1 MKRKKTTDVTH
12 IYNELEAESAHMR
25 VCIVVEGCYPYVVGG
40 VSSWVHSLIKQFPN
54 INFVLV
60 TLVADRELRGKF
72 VYEMPENVSE
82 IREIYL
88 QDVDWVGKKKKFK
101 KKFSLRKK
109 DFDAI
114 RSMILNENI
123 DWETIFHFFAEQ
135 EFSINEFLMGK
146 DFLQM
151 VRELYVKRYENVTF
165 SDFLWSMRSMYL
177 PLFLCLKTPLPK
189 AELYHC
195 VATGYAGI
203 TGSMA
208 KVLFNGRLLVSE
220 HGIYSREREEDIIK
234 ASWVEG
240 VYKNVWIEHF
250 KKMSLCAYQFADNVT
265 SLFEYARSLQ
275 IDLGCPVEKTLVT
288 PNGIDPER
296 FADIP
301 GKQEDDKGFF
311 NIGAVLRIAPIKDV
325 KTLINAFYYAKE
337 RESSLRLWIMGP
349 WEEDDPYAKEVF
361 ALVESLKPKDLIFTG
376 RINVTEYL
384 GRMDATVLSSISEG
398 QPLTILEGFAAKC
411 AAIATNVGNCEGLI
425 NGEGEDKLGPAG
437 LVVDTMSVSGLSDAM
452 VQLARNPEL
461 AKSMGE
467 TGYRRLMA
475 KYQLNQ
481 MKETYR
487 NLYKKMAE
495 LVGKDWTETRF
506 TRKGFQKTQDT

>member
-1 MKRKKTTDVTH
+1 MK
-12 IYNELEAESAHMR
+12 

-54 INFVLV
+54 VDFVIL

-72 VYEMPENVSE
+72 VYEMPDNVSE

-88 QDVDWVGKKKKFK
+88 QDVDWVGKKKRHRKKFK
-101 KKFSLRKK
+101 LKKK

-123 DWETIFHFFAEQ
+123 DWETVFHFFAEQ
-135 EFSINEFLMGK
+135 NFSINELLMGN
-146 DFLQM
+146 DFLTI
-151 VRELYVKRYENVTF
+151 VKELYLKRYENVTF

-189 AELYHC
+189 ADLYHC

-208 KVLFNGRLLVSE
+208 KVLYNGRLLISE

-250 KKMSLCAYQFADNVT
+250 KKLSLCAYQLADNVT

-275 IDLGCPVEKTLVT
+275 IDLGCPEEKTMVT
-288 PNGIDPER
+288 PNGIDPAR

-301 GKQEDDKGFF
+301 GKREGDENYF

-337 RESSLRLWIMGP
+337 REDSLKLWIMGP

-376 RINVTEYL
+376 RINVTDYL
-384 GRMDATVLSSISEG
+384 GRMDATILSSISEG

-425 NGEGEDKLGPAG
+425 NGEGDDTLGSAG
-437 LVVDTMSVSGLSDAM
+437 VVTDTMSVAGLSDAM
-452 VQLARNPEL
+452 VYLARNPEL

-467 TGYRRLMA
+467 IGYKRLMA
-475 KYQLNQ
+475 KYQLSQ

-487 NLYKKMAE
+487 NLYKKMAK
-495 LVGKDWTETRF
+495 LCNCQWTEDRF
-506 TRKGFQKTQDT
+506 IREDIREERLREERKEQREAEKQKTQAS

>member
-1 MKRKKTTDVTH
+1 MKRKKKSDAEM
-12 IYNELEAESAHMR
+12 IYAENTKLHSNMR

-54 INFVLV
+54 IDFVLL
-60 TLVADRELRGKF
+60 TLVADRQLRGKF

-82 IREIYL
+82 VREIYL
-88 QDVDWVGKKKKFK
+88 QDVDWVGKKKRRK
-101 KKFSLRKK
+101 KKFKLRKK
-109 DFDAI
+109 DYDAI
-114 RSMILNENI
+114 RSMIMNENI
-123 DWETIFHFFAEQ
+123 DWNTIFHFFSEQ
-135 EFSINEFLMGK
+135 NFSINEFLMGN

-151 VRELYVKRYENVTF
+151 VKELYIKRYENVTF

-189 AELYHC
+189 ADLYHC

-208 KVLFNGRLLVSE
+208 KILYDGKLLVSE

-234 ASWVEG
+234 ANWVEG

-250 KKMSLCAYQFADNVT
+250 KKLSLCAYQQADNVT

-275 IDLGCPVEKTLVT
+275 IDLGCPEEKTLVT

-296 FADIP
+296 FVDIP
-301 GKQEDDKGFF
+301 GKRPEDQGFF

-425 NGEGEDKLGPAG
+425 NGEGEDTLGPAG
-437 LVVDTMSVSGLSDAM
+437 LVVDTMSVAGLSDAM

-467 TGYRRLMA
+467 TGYKRLMA
-475 KYQLNQ
+475 KYKLSQ

-487 NLYKKMAE
+487 NLYKKMAK
-495 LVGKDWTETRF
+495 LSNKAWTDEPF
-506 TRKGFQKTQDT
+506 IRKKTSPESA